1 MKKRCIQAKGSGKT
15 FMVAMGV
22 LVAIMLSG
30 CNLLGEI
37 LGDDDDSGPEAIL
50 GEFSPLDTVGRGYN
64 ALGNYADPRE
74 IRGRIL
80 DLDQLAADGRLDL
93 RRNEI
98 GDFRTQ
104 QGSNITEYTNSL
116 SVSTTQGGSF
126 KGFGGSVTVNF
137 DRSSYQRAE
146 NSFATIQSF
155 VPKQDHVIPLIQPDD
170 LKPYITA
177 EAQRAINDASLPP
190 ESLFALYGTHLLRAV
205 TLGARLDYSYAI
217 NMAEM
222 QTSQTVGVLAQA
234 SMEFKLI
241 EAYRDSSVGSSEL
254 ARTVNE
260 NSQTRLVI
268 FGGRAEF
275 GQSILNDSNYDR
287 WINSIEGRETFIDFS
302 GDDAIIG
309 IWEFAN
315 DPTRRQAIID
325 HFESEADAT
334 IEDYDE
340 QPLSVIVQLEKIR
353 VPSGGANDDEGGNDE
368 LEIYGDII
376 VRGWKSVVNNRF
388 EGRTANFRLWDTG
401 PGNNEGRLNNM
412 TPGREVDLSNS
423 SSARRVIQIPDY
435 DEDDSGIELIL
446 ELVERDPG
454 SSGDDT
460 FTRANPVI
468 YMKDGFRG
476 TVHTV
481 STQTNRDERVEVDF
495 TLTIQ

>member
-1 MKKRCIQAKGSGKT
+1 MI
-15 FMVAMGV
+15 
-22 LVAIMLSG
+22 LVTAAALLAVVVLSG
-30 CNLLGEI
+30 CELLGEI
-37 LGDDDDSGPEAIL
+37 LGDDEDTGPEAIF
-50 GEFSPLDTVGRGYN
+50 GQFDPLDTVGRGYN

-74 IRGRIL
+74 IRGRVL
-80 DLDQLAADGRLDL
+80 DLELLTTDGRLDL

-104 QGSNITEYTNSL
+104 QGSNITEYTESL
-116 SVSTTQGGSF
+116 AVSTTRGGSF

-155 VPKQDHVIPLIQPDD
+155 VPKQDHVIPLIQPND
-170 LKPYITA
+170 LKPYLTA
-177 EAQRAINDASLPP
+177 DAQDAINDASLPP
-190 ESLFALYGTHLLRAV
+190 EGLFALYGTHVLRAV

-217 NMAEM
+217 NMSEM

-241 EAYRDSSVGSSEL
+241 NAYNESSIEDSEL
-254 ARTVNE
+254 ARTVNR

-275 GQSILNDSNYDR
+275 GQSILNDNNYDR
-287 WINSIEGRETFIDFS
+287 WIDSIEGRETFIDFS

-309 IWEFAN
+309 IWELAD
-315 DPTRRQAIID
+315 DPARRQAIID
-325 HFESEADAT
+325 YFESEADAT

-340 QPLSVIVQLEKIR
+340 QPLSVN
-353 VPSGGANDDEGGNDE
+353 VPLNRTRLPEGGANDDEGGRDE

-388 EGRTANFRLWDTG
+388 QGRTANFTVWDTG
-401 PGNNEGRLNNM
+401 PDNDQGRLNDM
-412 TPGREVDLSNS
+412 TPGREVNLANTSES
-423 SSARRVIQIPDY
+423 RVVVQIPDY

-468 YMKDGFRG
+468 YMEDGFRN

-481 STQTNRDERVEVDF
+481 TTQTNRDERVEVDF
-495 TLTIQ
+495 TLSIQ